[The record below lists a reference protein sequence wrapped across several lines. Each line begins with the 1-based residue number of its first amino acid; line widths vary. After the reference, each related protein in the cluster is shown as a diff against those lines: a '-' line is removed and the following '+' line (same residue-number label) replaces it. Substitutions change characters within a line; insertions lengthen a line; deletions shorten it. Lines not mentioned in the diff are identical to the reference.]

1 VIARGA
7 RGGVLDAMAYTARM
21 PPPRAIELALDYRC
35 NLRCLGCRACE
46 DRGERL
52 SGERA
57 AAVLRE
63 ARAAGARSA
72 WFGGGEP
79 TLRDDLLALVRRAR
93 ALGYE
98 EVCVQTN
105 ALRLA
110 YADYARALVEAGATE
125 IRVNA
130 KSHRAPVHDRLS
142 RLDGAHALLLKA
154 LENVVSLEL
163 PAARARLV
171 ADVLLARSTVPDLP
185 ETVAFFAERG
195 VRAFWLW
202 LLSAAD
208 AADDDDVARE
218 VPRIADVVPAIAR
231 ADAVARERG
240 VALASLHTPPCTLP
254 VALRGLWQPA
264 ADLGM
269 TVVDARGQ
277 SFPLASS
284 PFEGGAHAP
293 VCASCA
299 VRDRCGGPRAD
310 YVRLH
315 GAREFRALPQASVP
329 SHGPSAQ

>member
-1 VIARGA
+1 
-7 RGGVLDAMAYTARM
+7 M
-21 PPPRAIELALDYRC
+21 PPLRAIELALDYRC

-57 AAVLRE
+57 AALLRD
-63 ARAAGARSA
+63 ARAEGARLA

-93 ALGYE
+93 SLGYQA
-98 EVCVQTN
+98 VCVQTN

-110 YADYARALVEAGATE
+110 YPEYARALVEAGVTE

-142 RLDGAHALLLKA
+142 RLDGAHALLLRA
-154 LENVVSLEL
+154 LENLASLGGTA
-163 PAARARLV
+163 PRAHLV
-171 ADVLLARSTVPDLP
+171 ADVLVARSTAPDLA

-195 VRAFWLW
+195 VRAFSLW

-208 AADDDDVARE
+208 AEGEDEVAHE
-218 VPRIADVVPAIAR
+218 VPRIADVVEAMAR

-240 VALASLHTPPCTLP
+240 VGLTSFHTPPCTLP
-254 VALRGLWQPA
+254 PTLRALWRPVAE
-264 ADLGM
+264 LGM
-269 TVVDARGQ
+269 TVVDARGH

-284 PFEGGAHAP
+284 PFEGGSYVEA
-293 VCASCA
+293 CASCA

-310 YVRLH
+310 YVRIH
-315 GAREFRALPQASVP
+315 GATEFRGVARG
-329 SHGPSAQ
+329 HTG